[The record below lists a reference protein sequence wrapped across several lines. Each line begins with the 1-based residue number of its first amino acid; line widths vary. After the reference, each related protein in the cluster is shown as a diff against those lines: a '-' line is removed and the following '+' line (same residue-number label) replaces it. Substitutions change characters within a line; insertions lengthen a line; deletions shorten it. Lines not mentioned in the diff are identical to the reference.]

1 LAVAAIDNLTVTTA
15 EDDPNL
21 VIVDG
26 QIDSH
31 TSPVLDKTLTA
42 RLADAEIAVDLS
54 RVSFIDSSGL
64 RVLVRAHK
72 RQAESGGRLMIVAPS
87 EPVCRL
93 FDITGLTSELSI
105 SE

>member
-1 LAVAAIDNLTVTTA
+1 MAAIDNLMVTTA

-21 VIVDG
+21 VIADG

-31 TSPVLDKTLTA
+31 TSPVLEEVLSA
-42 RLADAEIAVDLS
+42 VLAEANVAVDLS
-54 RVSFIDSSGL
+54 RVTFIDSSGL

-72 RQAESGGRLMIVAPS
+72 RHIEGGGRLTVAAPS
-87 EPVCRL
+87 EPVRRL

-105 SE
+105 TE